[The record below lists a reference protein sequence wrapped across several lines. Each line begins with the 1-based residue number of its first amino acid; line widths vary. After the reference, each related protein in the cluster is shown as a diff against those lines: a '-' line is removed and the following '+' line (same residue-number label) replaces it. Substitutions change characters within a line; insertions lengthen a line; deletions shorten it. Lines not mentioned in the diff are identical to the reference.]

1 MNVIVIGQDK
11 KKLKKQKRCK
21 LVTWKTTA
29 KYTFTIKEMPA
40 MKDLVCHA
48 ISINLIFMLLCSP
61 FTGDAVVPSSKTP
74 EQKILKKLE
83 KWTSP
88 FSEWKHTGRFSP
100 DSVSVHADSKR
111 LEVFF
116 TPALSHIPVR
126 EEHLLRLRQSV
137 RDLLQR
143 KYRDYAVE
151 MYAGSRRVEELV
163 PNYFREVLP
172 GDSSRRVTGVTATRI
187 PLVRQAGERPPEAGL
202 YNNNIALWSSHGWYY
217 ESKLDR
223 WEWQRARLFGTVED
237 IYTKGYV
244 MPFLVPMLENSGATV
259 LLPVERD
266 FQLREVIMDNDMSTD
281 GGKLLLPQGR
291 EFRAVQ
297 KGFMVADTLFPGQN
311 PFEAGTSLLYE
322 ATPGSSDEVLFSA
335 SPEPGE
341 YAVYLSWQ
349 RFPESCREV
358 RVTVRYSG
366 GRDTLLVNQ
375 RIGGGTWTYLGSYH
389 FGHTDGSASAVDGSG
404 SPTGDGSGTIDAD
417 DPGSLSSP
425 ASGVVSVSLSGKH
438 GEVISVDAV
447 RFGGGM
453 GNVARR
459 PADAVI
465 PNQKSVTDGSAPSEE
480 AATLDPAQ
488 FSWKTSGKSRYR
500 EGARYYLQ
508 YAGFPDTLV
517 YSLNEGKNDYN
528 DDYMSRGEWVNYL
541 VGSPAGPTKNRNA
554 EGLGIPVD
562 LAFAFHTDAG
572 ITPGDS
578 VIGTLGIYSTW
589 ADEGVFPDGSSRMT
603 SRDLTD
609 LIQTQIVEDIRT
621 LYRPDWTRRA
631 LWDRQYSEAWRPNVP
646 VMLLELLSHQNLADM
661 RYGLDPRFRFNVSRA
676 IYKGMLRF
684 QAFREGRPYVVQ
696 PLPVSHFA
704 ILQKEKGMLELSWEP
719 VTDPLEPTAIPGWY
733 KVYLRSGDTG
743 WNQGVTVIKPSLTIP
758 LPAGDAPFDFKVT
771 ALNGGGESFPGE
783 ILSAGFV
790 ENSKGTVLIVNA
802 FDRVCGPAIFDSP
815 ERAGIEWWHDRG
827 VPWLRE
833 TTFIGDQYDFNRKKP
848 WTDDDNPG
856 WGSSFTDME
865 DLLIPGNSFDFS
877 RIHGRA
883 FNQAG
888 YSYVSVSD
896 EMFVREDFDAS
907 GYAAVDILLGEEKS
921 TPSLKDPSVAD
932 FTIYTPGFMRKIG
945 EIAEAGGNI
954 LMSGAYPGTEL
965 METGDSLAL
974 RFAAEKLHFKPRTGH
989 ASRTGDFYPTDYGKA
1004 WFSLRGKFTTG
1015 YSPKIY
1021 GVESPDGIEPAG
1033 KEAFTAFRYGDN
1045 HISAG
1050 VAWKGP
1056 YRTLVMGFPLETIGD
1071 EGTRT
1076 ALVKQIMDF
1085 FWTK

>member
-1 MNVIVIGQDK
+1 M
-11 KKLKKQKRCK
+11 R
-21 LVTWKTTA
+21 
-29 KYTFTIKEMPA
+29 FPMR
-40 MKDLVCHA
+40 HA
-48 ISINLIFMLLCSP
+48 ISINLVLLLICSP
-61 FTGDAVVPSSKTP
+61 FIGDAGVPASKTP

-83 KWTSP
+83 RWVSP
-88 FSEWKHTGRFSP
+88 FPEWKHTGRFSP
-100 DSVSVHADSKR
+100 DSVSVHPGEKK

-116 TPALSHIPVR
+116 TPVLSHIPVR
-126 EEHLLRLRQSV
+126 EEHLLRLGQSV
-137 RDLLQR
+137 RELLGR
-143 KYRDYAVE
+143 KYRDYAVV
-151 MYAGSRRVEELV
+151 MYAGDRRVEELV
-163 PNYFREVLP
+163 PNYFRVSLP
-172 GDSSRRVTGVTATRI
+172 GDPSRRVTGGKEMRI
-187 PLVRQAGERPPEAGL
+187 PLVRKAGAQPHDAGL

-266 FQLREVIMDNDMSTD
+266 WQPREVIVDNDVSTC
-281 GGKLLLPQGR
+281 GGEVILPPGR
-291 EFRAVQ
+291 ECRGIP

-311 PFEAGTSLLYE
+311 PFEAGTSLLYG
-322 ATPGSSDEVLFSA
+322 ATPGDSDEVLFSA

-349 RFPESCREV
+349 RFPESCQEV
-358 RVTVRYSG
+358 RVTVAYSG
-366 GRDTLLVNQ
+366 GSDTLMVNQ
-375 RIGGGTWTYLGSYH
+375 RIGGGTWTYLGTYH
-389 FGHTDGSASAVDGSG
+389 FGLTEGRASADDGSG
-404 SPTGDGSGTIDAD
+404 SPVVGGFGE
-417 DPGSLSSP
+417 
-425 ASGVVSVSLSGKH
+425 VSVSLSGKN

-465 PNQKSVTDGSAPSEE
+465 PNQKSLADGSAASGEV
-480 AATLDPAQ
+480 ATLDPTQ

-517 YSLNEGKNDYN
+517 YSLNEEKNDYN

-554 EGLGIPVD
+554 QGLGIPVD

-572 ITPGDS
+572 ITSGDS

-589 ADEGVFPDGSSRMT
+589 TDKGIFPDGSSRMT

-621 LYRPDWTRRA
+621 LYKPDWTRRA

-661 RYGLDPRFRFNVSRA
+661 RFGLDPRFRFDVSRA

-684 QAFREGRPYVVQ
+684 LAFREGRPYMVQ

-704 ILQKEKGMLELSWEP
+704 LRQREKGMLELSWEP
-719 VTDPLEPTAIPGWY
+719 VADPLEPTAIPGGY
-733 KVYLRSGDTG
+733 KVYRRSGDKG
-743 WNQGVTVIKPSLTIP
+743 WDQGVAVTKPSLTIP
-758 LPAGDAPFDFKVT
+758 LPAGEAPCDYKVT

-783 ILSAGFV
+783 ILSAGVV
-790 ENSKGTVLIVNA
+790 ENAKGTVLIVNA
-802 FDRVCGPAIFDSP
+802 FDRVCGPAIFDTP

-833 TTFIGDQYDFNRKKP
+833 TTFIGDQYDFTRKKP

-877 RIHGRA
+877 QIHGRA
-883 FNQAG
+883 FNQCG

-896 EMFVREDFDAS
+896 EVFAREDFDAS

-921 TPSLKDPSVAD
+921 TPSLKDSDVAD

-954 LMSGAYPGTEL
+954 LITGAYPGSEL
-965 METGDSLAL
+965 MESGDSLAL
-974 RFAAEKLHFKPRTGH
+974 RFAAEKLHFQPRTGH
-989 ASRTGDFYPTDYGKA
+989 ASRTGDFYSTDYGRA

-1015 YSPKIY
+1015 YSPEIY

-1056 YRTLVMGFPLETIGD
+1056 YRTLVLGFPLETIGD
-1071 EGTRT
+1071 EETRT
-1076 ALVKQIMDF
+1076 ALVKQILEF
-1085 FWTK
+1085 FETK

>member
-1 MNVIVIGQDK
+1 MRILVRFTIGLPLVFLFLLIPFGGDAGVPAHKSPDQK
-11 KKLKKQKRCK
+11 VRKKLKEW
-21 LVTWKTTA
+21 V
-29 KYTFTIKEMPA
+29 
-40 MKDLVCHA
+40 
-48 ISINLIFMLLCSP
+48 SP
-61 FTGDAVVPSSKTP
+61 FP
-74 EQKILKKLE
+74 E
-83 KWTSP
+83 WR
-88 FSEWKHTGRFSP
+88 HAGRFSP
-100 DSVSVHADSKR
+100 DSVSVHPAVKR
-111 LEVFF
+111 LELFF
-116 TPALSHIPVR
+116 GPALSHIPVR
-126 EEHLLRLRQSV
+126 EEHIARLRGSV
-137 RDLLQR
+137 EELLGR
-143 KYRDYAVE
+143 KYRDYEVALF
-151 MYAGSRRVEELV
+151 AGTRRVEELV
-163 PNYFREVLP
+163 PNYYRNLLP
-172 GDSSRRVTGVTATRI
+172 GDPKRLITGGTERRI
-187 PLVRQAGERPPEAGL
+187 PLVRKAGGRPPEAGL
-202 YNNNIALWSSHGWYY
+202 FNNNIALWSSHGWYY
-217 ESKLDR
+217 ESKFDR

-237 IYTKGYV
+237 VYTKGYV
-244 MPFLVPMLENSGATV
+244 MPFLVPMLEKSGATV
-259 LLPVERD
+259 VLPVERD
-266 FQLREVIMDNDMSTD
+266 WQSREVIVDNNISTD
-281 GGKLLLPQGR
+281 GGELILPQGR
-291 EFRAVQ
+291 PFRVIE
-297 KGFMVADTLFPGQN
+297 KGFLAADTLFPGQN
-311 PFEAGTSLLYE
+311 PFLSGTSLLFE
-322 ATPGSSDEVLFSA
+322 ATPGSHDELLFTA

-349 RFPESCREV
+349 RFPESCQEV

-366 GRDTLLVNQ
+366 GSDTLLVNQ
-375 RIGGGTWTYLGSYH
+375 RIGGGTWIYLGTYLFGGDRERGTDAEVSASGSSLDTS
-389 FGHTDGSASAVDGSG
+389 GSGGIKDAGSAISSG
-404 SPTGDGSGTIDAD
+404 KMPVLEG
-417 DPGSLSSP
+417 
-425 ASGVVSVSLSGKH
+425 VSVSLSGPL
-438 GEVISVDAV
+438 GEVISADAV

-459 PADAVI
+459 PAGALI
-465 PNQKSVTDGSAPSEE
+465 PNQQSVTDGSIPSGEM
-480 AATLDPAQ
+480 TQLDPMQ
-488 FSWKTSGKSRYR
+488 YTWKTSGKSRYR

-508 YAGFPDTLV
+508 YAGFSDTLV

-528 DDYMSRGEWVNYL
+528 DDYMSRGEWVNSL

-589 ADEGVFPDGSSRMT
+589 ADKGVFPDGSSRMA

-609 LIQTQIVEDIRT
+609 LIQTQIVEDIRAN
-621 LYRPDWTRRA
+621 YKSDWTRRA

-661 RYGLDPRFRFNVSRA
+661 RYGLDPRFRFDVSRA

-704 ILQKEKGMLELSWEP
+704 LHLKEEGMLDLSWEP
-719 VTDPLEPTAIPGWY
+719 VADPLEPTALPSGY
-733 KVYLRSGDTG
+733 KVYRRSGDGG
-743 WNQGVTVIKPSLTIP
+743 WDQGVVVTRPSLTIP
-758 LPAGDAPFDFKVT
+758 LPAGGAPSDFKVT

-802 FDRVCGPAIFDSP
+802 FDRVCGPAIFDTP

-827 VPWLRE
+827 VPWGRE

-856 WGSSFTDME
+856 WGSSYSDRE
-865 DLLIPGNSFDFS
+865 NYLVPGNSFDFA
-877 RIHGRA
+877 RIHGEA

-896 EMFVREDFDAS
+896 EVFAREDFDAS
-907 GYAAVDILLGEEKS
+907 GYTAVDILLGEEKS
-921 TPSLKDPSVAD
+921 TPSLKDPAAVD
-932 FTIYTPGFMRKIG
+932 FDIYTPGFMRKIG
-945 EIAEAGGNI
+945 EIATAGGNI
-954 LMSGAYPGTEL
+954 LVTGAYPGSEL
-965 METGDSLAL
+965 MERGDSLAL
-974 RFAAEKLHFKPRTGH
+974 RFAAEKLHFKPRTSH

-1004 WFSLRGKFTTG
+1004 WFTVKGNFTTG
-1015 YSPKIY
+1015 YSPEIY
-1021 GVESPDGIEPAG
+1021 GVESPDGIEPEG

-1056 YRTLVMGFPLETIGD
+1056 YRTLVMGFPLETIGN
-1071 EGTRT
+1071 ETTRI

-1085 FWTK
+1085 FSAK

>member
-1 MNVIVIGQDK
+1 M
-11 KKLKKQKRCK
+11 R
-21 LVTWKTTA
+21 
-29 KYTFTIKEMPA
+29 FPMR
-40 MKDLVCHA
+40 HA
-48 ISINLIFMLLCSP
+48 ISINLVLLLICSP
-61 FTGDAVVPSSKTP
+61 FIGDAGVPVNKTP
-74 EQKILKKLE
+74 EQKIFKKLG
-83 KWTSP
+83 KWVSP
-88 FSEWKHTGRFSP
+88 FPEWKHTGRFSP
-100 DSVSVHADSKR
+100 DSVSLHRDSQR

-126 EEHLLRLRQSV
+126 EEHISRLRESV
-137 RDLLQR
+137 RELMGR

-151 MYAGSRRVEELV
+151 MYAGEKRVEELV

-172 GDSSRRVTGVTATRI
+172 GDPSRRVTGGKEMRI
-187 PLVRQAGERPPEAGL
+187 PLVRKFGERAPEVGL

-217 ESKLDR
+217 EAKLDR

-237 IYTKGYV
+237 VYTKGYV

-266 FQLREVIMDNDMSTD
+266 WQPREVITDNDIPT
-281 GGKLLLPQGR
+281 GGGQVILPQGQD
-291 EFRAVQ
+291 FRVIP

-311 PFEAGTSLLYE
+311 PFEAGTSLLFE
-322 ATPGSSDEVLFSA
+322 ATPGSRDEVLFSA

-349 RFPESCREV
+349 RFPESCQEV
-358 RVTVRYSG
+358 RVTVAYSG

-375 RIGGGTWTYLGSYH
+375 RIGGGTWTYLGTYH
-389 FGHTDGSASAVDGSG
+389 FGLAEGRASADDGSG
-404 SPTGDGSGTIDAD
+404 SRDVGGFGA
-417 DPGSLSSP
+417 
-425 ASGVVSVSLSGKH
+425 VSVSLSGKN

-459 PADAVI
+459 PAGAVI
-465 PNQKSVTDGSAPSEE
+465 PNQKSLADGSAASGEV
-480 AATLDPAQ
+480 ATPDPTQ

-554 EGLGIPVD
+554 DGLGIPVD

-589 ADEGVFPDGSSRMT
+589 ADKGIFPDGSSRMT

-621 LYRPDWTRRA
+621 LYKPDWTRRA

-661 RYGLDPRFRFNVSRA
+661 RYGLDPRFRFDVSRA

-684 QAFREGRPYVVQ
+684 LAFREGRPYLVQ

-704 ILQKEKGMLELSWEP
+704 LLQKGEGMLELSWEP
-719 VTDPLEPTAIPGWY
+719 VADPLEPTAIPGGY
-733 KVYLRSGDTG
+733 KVYRRSGDKG
-743 WNQGVTVIKPSLTIP
+743 WDQGVAVTRPSLTIP
-758 LPAGDAPFDFKVT
+758 LPAGEAPCDYKVT
-771 ALNGGGESFPGE
+771 ALNGGGEGFPGE
-783 ILSAGFV
+783 ILSACFV
-790 ENSKGTVLIVNA
+790 ENAKGTVLIVNA
-802 FDRVCGPAIFDSP
+802 FDRVCGPAIFDTP

-856 WGSSFTDME
+856 WGSSFTNME
-865 DLLIPGNSFDFS
+865 DSLVAGNSFDFS

-883 FNQAG
+883 FNQCG

-896 EMFVREDFDAS
+896 EVFTREDFDAS

-921 TPSLKDPSVAD
+921 TPSLKDSAVAD
-932 FTIYTPGFMRKIG
+932 FTIYTPGFVRKIG
-945 EIAEAGGNI
+945 EIAEDGGNI
-954 LMSGAYPGTEL
+954 LITGAYPGSEL
-965 METGDSLAL
+965 MESGDSLAI
-974 RFAAEKLHFKPRTGH
+974 RFAAEKLHFIPRTGH
-989 ASRTGDFYPTDYGKA
+989 ASRTGDFYSTDYGKE
-1004 WFSLRGKFTTG
+1004 WFTLKGNFTTG
-1015 YSPKIY
+1015 YSPETY
-1021 GVESPDGIEPAG
+1021 GVESPDGIDPAG

-1056 YRTLVMGFPLETIGD
+1056 YRSLVMGFPLETIGD
-1071 EGTRT
+1071 EETRIT
-1076 ALVKQIMDF
+1076 LVKQIMDF
-1085 FWTK
+1085 FEKK

>member
-1 MNVIVIGQDK
+1 MRI
-11 KKLKKQKRCK
+11 
-21 LVTWKTTA
+21 LVR
-29 KYTFTIKEMPA
+29 FTIS
-40 MKDLVCHA
+40 VH
-48 ISINLIFMLLCSP
+48 LLFLLLFFP
-61 FTGDAVVPSSKTP
+61 FTGDAGVPGPRTP
-74 EQKILKKLE
+74 EQKVLKKLE
-83 KWTSP
+83 KWVSP
-88 FSEWKHTGRFSP
+88 FPEWKHTGRFVP
-100 DSVSVHADSKR
+100 DSVSLHTGAKR

-126 EEHLLRLRQSV
+126 EEHLTLLRRSLT
-137 RDLLQR
+137 DLLGR
-143 KYRDYAVE
+143 KYRGYTVE
-151 MYAGSRRVEELV
+151 MYAGSRRVEDLV
-163 PNYFREVLP
+163 PNYYRESLARDV
-172 GDSSRRVTGVTATRI
+172 SRQKKEGKEMRI
-187 PLVRQAGERPPEAGL
+187 PLVRKAGGRPPEAGL

-237 IYTKGYV
+237 VYTKGYV
-244 MPFLVPMLENSGATV
+244 IPFLVPMLENSGATV

-266 FQLREVIMDNDMSTD
+266 WQPREVIADNDAGAVKRGNHD
-281 GGKLLLPQGR
+281 AFIQKGGIILPQDR
-291 EFRAVQ
+291 EARVIPE
-297 KGFMVADTLFPGQN
+297 GFMLVDTLFPGQN
-311 PFEAGTSLLYE
+311 PFQMGTSLLYG
-322 ATPGSSDEVLFSA
+322 AIPASRDEVFFYG

-349 RFPESCREV
+349 RFPESCQEV
-358 RVTVRYSG
+358 GVTVHYDG
-366 GRDTLLVNQ
+366 GSDTLQVNQ
-375 RIGGGTWTYLGSYH
+375 RIGGGTWVYLGTYLFGGDRGRGTDPEFAASGSILD
-389 FGHTDGSASAVDGSG
+389 TSGSG
-404 SPTGDGSGTIDAD
+404 GNKDAGSPIPSGEKTDFE
-417 DPGSLSSP
+417 G
-425 ASGVVSVSLSGKH
+425 VSVSLSGKP

-453 GNVARR
+453 GSVARR

-465 PNQKSVTDGSAPSEE
+465 PNQKSLSDGSAPSGEV
-480 AATLDPAQ
+480 AAMDPAQ

-541 VGSPAGPTKNRNA
+541 MGNPSGPTHHRSA

-589 ADEGVFPDGSSRMT
+589 ADQGVFPDGSSRMT

-609 LIQTQIVEDIRT
+609 LIQTQIVEDVRA
-621 LYRPDWTRRA
+621 LYKPDWTRRA

-661 RYGLDPRFRFNVSRA
+661 RYGLDPRFRFDVSRA

-684 QAFREGRPYVVQ
+684 QAVREGRPYVVQ

-704 ILQKEKGMLELSWEP
+704 LRHKDGGMLELSWEP
-719 VTDPLEPTAIPGWY
+719 VADPLEPEAIPTGY
-733 KVYLRSGDTG
+733 KVYRRSGDRG
-743 WNQGVTVIKPSLTIP
+743 WDQGVRVSRPSLTLP
-758 LPAGDAPFDFKVT
+758 LPAGDTSCDFKVT

-802 FDRVCGPAIFDSP
+802 FDRVCGPAVFDSP

-865 DLLIPGNSFDFS
+865 DLLFPGNSFDFP
-877 RIHGRA
+877 RIHGKA
-883 FNQAG
+883 FNKAG

-896 EMFVREDFDAS
+896 EVFAREDFDAS

-921 TPSLKDPSVAD
+921 TLSLKDPAVTD
-932 FTIYTPGFMRKIG
+932 FTIYTPGFMRKIS
-945 EIAEAGGNI
+945 EIAGAGGNI
-954 LMSGAYPGTEL
+954 LVTGAYPGTEL
-965 METGDSLAL
+965 MESGDSLAL
-974 RFAAEKLHFKPRTGH
+974 RFANEKLHFQPRTGH
-989 ASRTGDFYPTDYGKA
+989 ASRTGHFYPTDYGKE
-1004 WFSLRGKFTTG
+1004 WFTVRGKFNTG
-1015 YSPKIY
+1015 YSPEIY

-1033 KEAFTAFRYGDN
+1033 KGAFTAFRYGDN

-1056 YRTLVMGFPLETIGD
+1056 YRTLVLGFPLETLED
-1071 EGTRT
+1071 EETRVT
-1076 ALVKQIMDF
+1076 LVKQIMDF
-1085 FWTK
+1085 FGSH

>member
-1 MNVIVIGQDK
+1 MK
-11 KKLKKQKRCK
+11 Y
-21 LVTWKTTA
+21 LVRN
-29 KYTFTIKEMPA
+29 
-40 MKDLVCHA
+40 A
-48 ISINLIFMLLCSP
+48 ICINFVFLLLFSP
-61 FTGDAVVPSSKTP
+61 FTGDAGVLANKTP
-74 EQKILKKLE
+74 EKKILKKLE
-83 KWTSP
+83 KWVSP
-88 FSEWKHTGRFSP
+88 FPEWRHTGRFSP
-100 DSVSVHADSKR
+100 DSVSVHADSKE

-116 TPALSHIPVR
+116 TPALSNIPLR
-126 EEHLLRLRQSV
+126 EAYLPRLRQSV
-137 RDLLQR
+137 AELLGR
-143 KYRDYAVE
+143 KYRDYSVE
-151 MYAGSRRVEELV
+151 MFAGNRRVEDLV
-163 PNYFREVLP
+163 PNYFRESLP
-172 GDSSRRVTGVTATRI
+172 GDPSRRVTGGRALRI
-187 PLVRQAGERPPEAGL
+187 PLVRKAGEHPPVAGL
-202 YNNNIALWSSHGWYY
+202 YNNNIAMWSSHGWYY

-266 FQLREVIMDNDMSTD
+266 WQPREIIADNDISTD
-281 GGKLLLPQGR
+281 GGKLIWPPGR
-291 EFRAVQ
+291 AFRVIQ

-311 PFEAGTSLLYE
+311 PFEKGTSLLFD
-322 ATPGSSDEVLFSA
+322 ATPGSSDEVRFFA
-335 SPEPGE
+335 SPEPGK

-349 RFPESCREV
+349 RFPESCQEV
-358 RVTVRYSG
+358 RVTVTYSG
-366 GRDTLLVNQ
+366 GKDSLLVNQ
-375 RIGGGTWTYLGSYH
+375 RIGGGTWNYLGTYS
-389 FGHTDGSASAVDGSG
+389 FGRKDDLFSAEEASAGLTGPGSG
-404 SPTGDGSGTIDAD
+404 A
-417 DPGSLSSP
+417 
-425 ASGVVSVSLSGKH
+425 VSVSLSGKQ
-438 GEVISVDAV
+438 GEVISVDAL

-465 PNQKSVTDGSAPSEE
+465 PNQKSATDGSAPSGET
-480 AATLDPAQ
+480 ATLDPAQ

-541 VGSPAGPTKNRNA
+541 IGNPAGPTKNRNA

-589 ADEGVFPDGSSRMT
+589 ADKGVFPDGSSRMA

-609 LIQTQIVEDIRT
+609 LIQTQLVDDIRT
-621 LYRPDWTRRA
+621 IYKPDWTRRA

-661 RYGLDPRFRFNVSRA
+661 RFGLDPRFRFDVSRA

-704 ILQKEKGMLELSWEP
+704 LRQKEEGMLGLSWEP
-719 VTDPLEPTAIPGWY
+719 VTDPLEPTAFPTSY
-733 KVYLRSGDTG
+733 KVYRRSGDNG
-743 WNQGVTVIKPSLTIP
+743 WDQGVTVTSPSLTLP
-758 LPAGDAPFDFKVT
+758 LTSRDSISDFKIT
-771 ALNGGGESFPGE
+771 ALNAGGESFPGE

-802 FDRVCGPAIFDSP
+802 FDRVCGPAIFDTP

-827 VPWLRE
+827 VPWLSE

-856 WGSSFTDME
+856 WGSSASDRE
-865 DLLIPGNSFDFS
+865 EYLVPGNSFDFS
-877 RIHGRA
+877 HIHGKA
-883 FNQAG
+883 FNQSG

-896 EMFVREDFDAS
+896 EVFSLDDFDAS
-907 GYAAVDILLGEEKS
+907 GYVAIDILLGEEKS

-932 FTIYTPGFMRKIG
+932 FSIYTPGFMRKIDQ
-945 EIAEAGGNI
+945 ITVAGGNI
-954 LMSGAYPGTEL
+954 LVTGAYPGTEL

-974 RFAAEKLHFKPRTGH
+974 RFAAEMLHFKPRTGH
-989 ASRTGDFYPTDYGKA
+989 ASRTGDFYSTDYGRK
-1004 WFSLRGKFTTG
+1004 WFDLQGEFNTG
-1015 YSPKIY
+1015 YSPEIY

-1033 KEAFTAFRYGDN
+1033 GDAFSAFRYGGN
-1045 HISAG
+1045 NISAG

-1085 FWTK
+1085 FGTK